1 VSRILVAGIGNVF
14 LGDDGFGV
22 EVIAGLA
29 GRPLPDGVEVADFGI
44 RGLDL
49 AYSLMEGYDAAI
61 LVDAMPRGETP
72 GTVYVLE
79 PDLDQLDG
87 FGMIESHAMNPVEVF
102 RLVKQMGGR
111 APKCYLVGC
120 EPATFGPEEGSMG
133 LSEPV
138 QAAVGVAVERV
149 EALLD
154 ELTAVEVR

>member
-49 AYSLMEGYDAAI
+49 AYSLMDGYDAAI

>member
-1 VSRILVAGIGNVF
+1 VRRILVAGIGNVF

-49 AYSLMEGYDAAI
+49 AYSLMDGYDAAI

>member
-1 VSRILVAGIGNVF
+1 VSKVLVAGVGNVF

-22 EVIAGLA
+22 EVIARLA
-29 GRPLPDGVEVADFGI
+29 GRSWPEGVEIADFGI

-49 AYSLMEGYDAAI
+49 AYSLIDGYDAAI
-61 LVDAMPRGETP
+61 LVDAMPRGEAP

-79 PDLDQLDG
+79 PDLEKLDG

-111 APKCYLVGC
+111 APRSYLVGC

-154 ELTAVEVR
+154 ELIAVEVR